1 MEKSI
6 MTARQIG
13 LNLGALGLLVALLGA
28 VYWQHTG
35 ERAVPGLMEALQSND
50 LQAQMLAAQG
60 LKDIGAPAQSAVSL
74 LLELATADGRSSLHA
89 EAAGALPPIDLSA
102 ARKVM
107 LAWLPKLQDPDP
119 QVRRDAAAVL
129 AALGPVAK
137 PAVHSL
143 LGIVNDPNTVVRDRV
158 VRALGAI
165 ALPSDIVMRGLM
177 QALRDPEWT
186 VRYAAVT
193 QFSYNGTLNPE
204 SLAVLRELT
213 QDPNQ
218 TVAQLAQSTVASGA
232 RPISVS
238 VHLLTLDQ
246 LTDRTYPLLQLAKL
260 GPQAVEA
267 VPKLSSLL
275 TSGKPLE
282 RYLAACAL
290 ETIGPAARD
299 AAPALQ
305 RSLEDSD
312 PIVRE
317 AVAEALQAIE
327 NKQGA
332 TT

>member
-1 MEKSI
+1 

-13 LNLGALGLLVALLGA
+13 LNLGLLAVLIALLGII
-28 VYWQHTG
+28 YWQHTG
-35 ERAVPGLMEALQSND
+35 ARAVPELIQALQSDD
-50 LQAQMLAAQG
+50 LQAQLLAAHG
-60 LKDIGAPAQSAVSL
+60 LKDIGVAAQAAVPRL
-74 LLELATADGRSSLHA
+74 FELATANGQSLLHS
-89 EAAGALPPIDLSA
+89 EAAGALPWIDLSS

-129 AALGPVAK
+129 GALGPVAK

-165 ALPSDIVMRGLM
+165 ALPNELVVRGLM

-186 VRYAAVT
+186 VRYAAIT
-193 QFSYNGTLNPE
+193 QFSYSGASSPE
-204 SLAVLRELT
+204 SLVILRELT

-218 TVAQLAQSTVASGA
+218 TVARSAQSAVDSGA

-238 VHLLTLDQ
+238 VYLLTLDQ
-246 LTDRTYPLLQLAKL
+246 STDRTYPLLQLARL
-260 GPQAVEA
+260 GPGAAEA

-275 TSGKPLE
+275 VADKPLE

-290 ETIGPAARD
+290 ETMGPAARD
-299 AAPALQ
+299 AASYLQ

-327 NKQGA
+327 NSRSA
-332 TT
+332 AS

>member
-1 MEKSI
+1 
-6 MTARQIG
+6 MTRRQIG
-13 LNLGALGLLVALLGA
+13 LNLGALVVLMALLGV

-35 ERAVPGLMEALQSND
+35 ARAVPGLIDALQSHD

-60 LKDIGAPAQSAVSL
+60 LKDIGVPAQAAVPVL
-74 LLELATADGRSSLHA
+74 VELATVNGRSSIHS

-107 LAWLPKLQDPDP
+107 ITWLPKLQDPDP
-119 QVRRDAAAVL
+119 QIRREAAAVL
-129 AALGPVAK
+129 GALGPVAK

-143 LGIVNDPNTVVRDRV
+143 LGIVDDPNTVVRDRV

-165 ALPSDIVMRGLM
+165 ALPSDIVMGGLL

-193 QFSYNGTLNPE
+193 QFSFNGLSSPG
-204 SLAVLRELT
+204 SVAALRELT
-213 QDPNQ
+213 QDSNQ
-218 TVAQLAQSTVASGA
+218 TVARLAKLVLTSGDH
-232 RPISVS
+232 PISVS

-246 LTDRTYPLLQLAKL
+246 SSDRTYPLLQLAKL

-275 TSGKPLE
+275 TSDKPLE

-290 ETIGPAARD
+290 ETIGPAAKD
-299 AAPALQ
+299 AAPYLQ

-317 AVAEALQAIE
+317 AAAEAIQAIE
-327 NKQGA
+327 NKKSA
-332 TT
+332 AS

>member
-1 MEKSI
+1 
-6 MTARQIG
+6 MTKRQIG
-13 LNLGALGLLVALLGA
+13 LNLGGLVVLMALLGL

-35 ERAVPGLMEALQSND
+35 ERAVPGLIEALQSND

-60 LKDIGAPAQSAVSL
+60 LKDIGVPAQTAVPL
-74 LLELATADGRSSLHA
+74 LVELATVNGRSSIHN

-107 LAWLPKLQDPDP
+107 LAWLPRLQDPDP

-129 AALGPVAK
+129 GALGPVAK

-143 LGIVNDPNTVVRDRV
+143 LGIVNDPNTIVRDRV

-165 ALPSDIVMRGLM
+165 ALPVDMVNRGLL

-186 VRYAAVT
+186 VRFAAVT
-193 QFSYNGTLNPE
+193 QFSYNGSSNPE
-204 SLAVLRELT
+204 ALAALRELT

-218 TVAQLAQSTVASGA
+218 TVSRLAQSAVSSAE
-232 RPISVS
+232 RPISIS
-238 VHLLTLDQ
+238 VHLFTLDQ
-246 LTDRTYPLLQLAKL
+246 QGDRTYPMLELAKL
-260 GPQAVEA
+260 GPRAAEA
-267 VPKLSSLL
+267 VPKLSALL
-275 TSGKPLE
+275 TAEKPLE

-290 ETIGPAARD
+290 ETIGPVAKA

-305 RSLEDSD
+305 RSLEDQD

-317 AVAEALQAIE
+317 AVAEALHAIE
-327 NKQGA
+327 NRKA
-332 TT
+332 AAP